1 MTPSDATA
9 LPPVAI
15 TIDVEDWFHVCGIG
29 VPQPVA
35 RNMWRTKANII
46 KILALLDSYQCKATF
61 FMLGSVAESE
71 PDIAPMI
78 AAKGHEIASHGYSH
92 TLLTDMDQNAFR
104 DELMRTE
111 QILTKQIGVRPIG
124 FRAPQWSVP
133 YNSTWMDEILI
144 ECGYHYDSS
153 RNPLPFVGDS
163 SLPLHPY
170 TITTS
175 RGTLLELP
183 PMVTPTIFGNLPT
196 GGGWGFRFFPIKLI
210 EATVRKYHRA
220 KAPAVLYIH
229 PRELDPDGPR
239 LKLPP
244 LKSFVSYGSRKDAVP
259 QLSML
264 LEQFRCS
271 TLSEIA
277 ASWPRTY

>member
-92 TLLTDMDQNAFR
+92 TLLTDMNQDAFR
-104 DELMRTE
+104 DELIRTE
-111 QILTKQIGVRPIG
+111 QILTKQVGVRPIG

-133 YNSTWMDEILI
+133 GNSTWMD
-144 ECGYHYDSS
+144 
-153 RNPLPFVGDS
+153 
-163 SLPLHPY
+163 
-170 TITTS
+170 
-175 RGTLLELP
+175 
-183 PMVTPTIFGNLPT
+183 
-196 GGGWGFRFFPIKLI
+196 
-210 EATVRKYHRA
+210 
-220 KAPAVLYIH
+220 
-229 PRELDPDGPR
+229 
-239 LKLPP
+239 
-244 LKSFVSYGSRKDAVP
+244 
-259 QLSML
+259 
-264 LEQFRCS
+264 
-271 TLSEIA
+271 
-277 ASWPRTY
+277 